1 MNLLSNFSFLAV
13 YLKNEKIN
21 KKEAKFMYVLIR
33 QMNAELQVLSPLVPL
48 CSLKFLR
55 FCKQHADG
63 VWAVV
68 DVSIDINREATNAN
82 SYLHSR
88 RLPSGC
94 LVQDMPDGYS
104 KVIAYYVGFISILL
118 SLFFIHCGLAFT
130 GFIFIEVFIFFFF
143 QKNI

>member
-1 MNLLSNFSFLAV
+1 MKFLLFIISFLSTQ
-13 YLKNEKIN
+13 K
-21 KKEAKFMYVLIR
+21 AKFMYIFFLIS

-48 CSLKFLR
+48 RLLKFLR

-68 DVSIDINREATNAN
+68 DVSIDINRDATNAN
-82 SYLHSR
+82 SYFHSR

-104 KVIAYYVGFISILL
+104 KVTSYDVGLFILL
-118 SLFFIHCGLAFT
+118 SLFLHPLWAGIYRLH
-130 GFIFIEVFIFFFF
+130 
-143 QKNI
+143 